1 MCASRLVC
9 ECSEHAL
16 TPSLSLRCPLHVA
29 PNRFERHRKLLDK
42 EEGVDW
48 GELLCKPTAA
58 LDEEV
63 KKLDEEVK
71 KFKMIPWHKKQ
82 YQPDESDNDYE
93 TLPYIEQSNNV
104 AYDTISK
111 VLFLG
116 KYRPDVV
123 IGAAIDHEQ
132 KQAYDSDRG
141 IFYLSEIKHVVSG
154 VLRGLID
161 IVEDFVT
168 SLVAI
173 LFPGF
178 VVAAVVLG
186 PYCYA
191 DLSAL
196 S

>member
-1 MCASRLVC
+1 
-9 ECSEHAL
+9 
-16 TPSLSLRCPLHVA
+16 
-29 PNRFERHRKLLDK
+29 
-42 EEGVDW
+42 
-48 GELLCKPTAA
+48 
-58 LDEEV
+58 
-63 KKLDEEVK
+63 
-71 KFKMIPWHKKQ
+71 MIPWHKKQ
-82 YQPDESDNDYE
+82 YPDKSDNDYE
-93 TLPYIEQSNNV
+93 TLLYIDQSNNV

-123 IGAAIDHEQ
+123 IGAAIDHEK
-132 KQAYDSDRG
+132 KQAFDSDYDILKG
-141 IFYLSEIKHVVSG
+141 LSEIKHVVSG
-154 VLRGLID
+154 VLRGVLD

>member
-1 MCASRLVC
+1 MDFKIK
-9 ECSEHAL
+9 
-16 TPSLSLRCPLHVA
+16 PI
-29 PNRFERHRKLLDK
+29 FI
-42 EEGVDW
+42 VD
-48 GELLCKPTAA
+48 
-58 LDEEV
+58 
-63 KKLDEEVK
+63 
-71 KFKMIPWHKKQ
+71 HKQ
-82 YQPDESDNDYE
+82 YPDESDNHYE

-132 KQAYDSDRG
+132 KQAFDSDYG
-141 IFYLSEIKHVVSG
+141 ILKGFSEIKHVVSG

-178 VVAAVVLG
+178 VVAAIVLG